1 MRLIIAGGGTGGHL
15 FPAMAIADAV
25 KEREPEAQVLFVGTR
40 HGIEARILPEYGLP
54 VRFVS
59 TRGMRKT
66 GLFNTIRASLELPV
80 AIVQSIGIIRDFRPD
95 FVLGVGGY
103 ASGPLVAAA
112 VCLRVPTGIQ
122 EQNSVMGTTNRILAR
137 FVDVVFT
144 SWETTEPQPPAHK
157 TLVAGNPVRADL
169 LGMERSHQT
178 EIDRFRVL
186 VFGGSR
192 GAASINRAFT
202 QNLDKLKPWAHQ
214 LNIVHQTGI
223 DAVPD
228 VESAYRTAG
237 IDAEVKDFIRDMGS
251 AYQWADLVV
260 CRSGASSLAEI
271 TAFGKP
277 AIVCPYPY
285 AIGDHQTKNA
295 RVLEAAGAVR
305 MVPDQQ
311 LANGVLIE
319 NIVELMND
327 RERLRTMADRSRR
340 FGRPEAAHT
349 IAGEIVRRA
358 RVRS

>member
-25 KEREPEAQVLFVGTR
+25 KEREPEADVLFVGTR
-40 HGIEARILPEYGLP
+40 HGIESRILPEYGLP

-59 TRGMRKT
+59 ARGMRKT
-66 GLFNTIRASLELPV
+66 GLLNTIRAGLELPV
-80 AIVQSIGIIRDFRPD
+80 AMVQSLGIIREFRPT

-122 EQNSVMGTTNRILAR
+122 EQNSVMGTTNRILSW

-144 SWETTEPQPPAHK
+144 SWELTDPPPPGHK
-157 TLVAGNPVRADL
+157 TIFAGNPVRADL
-169 LGMERSHQT
+169 FGQKLQGQSEA
-178 EIDRFRVL
+178 DRFNVL

-192 GAASINRAFT
+192 GAASINRSFT
-202 QNLDKLKPWAHQ
+202 RNLDQLGLVADDLK
-214 LNIVHQTGI
+214 IIHQTGA
-223 DAVPD
+223 DGVPD

-237 IDAEVKDFIRDMGS
+237 INAEVKDFIQDMGS
-251 AYQWADLVV
+251 AYRWADLVV
-260 CRSGASSLAEI
+260 SRSGASSLAEI

-277 AIVCPYPY
+277 AIVSPYPY
-285 AIGDHQTKNA
+285 AIGDHQMKNA

-305 MVPDQQ
+305 IVPDQQ

-319 NIVELMND
+319 HIVDLMKD
-327 RERLRTMADRSRR
+327 RAALRVMADASRR

-349 IAGEIVRRA
+349 IAREIFRRA
-358 RVRS
+358 RARS